1 MHTFQ
6 TFFNKLL
13 VLVSSL
19 VISFPSFSTH
29 ISLQSPEPL
38 SSNYIISPS
47 VTPKPVSSDE
57 VKVKQVTQRR
67 VNKAKKPIINRSETI
82 DLSTISIPSPLPK
95 PTPTPK
101 PILKPN
107 PTPKPTP
114 TPKPI
119 LKPNPTPKP
128 SEILVEV
135 LLLGINRCPKKVI
148 QIFELDHDFMLT
160 YKMEDGNQMS
170 VNIKSGSLELAN
182 HTLKEKEGVLATLPY
197 KKKYTI
203 TLQPEKCPS
212 HQDNWFWL
220 YYKRLD

>member
-82 DLSTISIPSPLPK
+82 DLSTISIPSPL
-95 PTPTPK
+95 
-101 PILKPN
+101 
-107 PTPKPTP
+107 PKPTP